1 MDREGFLA
9 GLARLLEDI
18 PENERREALE
28 YYENYFDDAG
38 PENEAR
44 VIQELGGTP
53 EQAAASIR
61 VGYNAGKA
69 SASKDYG
76 EYTEYGYRDTRIPRS
91 EQMPRPVSLRKKKE
105 RDSADRT
112 DHSKITKIVLIV
124 LILIATSGIWL
135 GIFSGLIGM
144 IFGLLGGILGL
155 IFGIAAAVLA
165 LLAGGVALSVSG
177 IVRCLTDPAL
187 GLLMSGLGMLSLA
200 LGILSLILCVWLASK
215 ALPWASRWS
224 YDILRK
230 FCDWCRSK
238 WKIFR

>member
-1 MDREGFLA
+1 MDREGFMA

-38 PENEAR
+38 PENEVR

-61 VGYNAGKA
+61 VGYNAGRT
-69 SASKDYG
+69 SSSRDHG
-76 EYTEYGYRDTRIPRS
+76 EYTEYGYRDTRIPRT

-105 RDSADRT
+105 RDRESRADR
-112 DHSKITKIVLIV
+112 SKTTKLILIV
-124 LILIATSGIWL
+124 LLLIVTSGIWL
-135 GIFSGLIGM
+135 GILSGLVGVV
-144 IFGLLGGILGL
+144 FGLLGGILGL
-155 IFGIAAAVLA
+155 IFGAAAAVLA
-165 LLAGGVALSVSG
+165 LLTGGVALTVSG
-177 IVRCLTDPAL
+177 IVRCLADPAL

-224 YDILRK
+224 YNILRK